1 MRCLALETSAFIGSV
16 AVLESG
22 KTVTELTLPAHER
35 TAQSLVPGIIRSLN
49 LVGWKASHLDLICVT
64 QGPGSF
70 TGLRLGVT
78 TAKVL
83 AYAAE
88 ADLIGVNTL
97 RIIAAQAPKG
107 HLPVTS
113 VIDAQRKQLF
123 TATFT
128 QHDSEPMKC
137 TSDIA
142 LVDNWQWIRQL
153 DSNVLLTGPGLGNLS
168 QEIPDHVHVCDSKC
182 WNPRAATVGMLA
194 CQDHESGKRDD
205 LWQFVPHYFRMSA
218 AEEKAVKKGD
228 SG

>member
-1 MRCLALETSAFIGSV
+1 MRCLALETSAFTGSV
-16 AVLESG
+16 ALLESG

-35 TAQSLVPGIIRSLN
+35 TAQSLVPGITRCLN
-49 LVGWKASHLDLICVT
+49 LVGWQTSHLDLICVT

-83 AYAAE
+83 AYAAG

-113 VIDAQRKQLF
+113 VIDAQRNQLF

-128 QHDSEPMKC
+128 QSRSAPMRC
-137 TSDIA
+137 SSDVA
-142 LVDNWQWIRQL
+142 LVDDLPWTRQL
-153 DSNVLLTGPGLGNLS
+153 DSSVLLTGPGLKNLS
-168 QEIPDHVHVCDSKC
+168 PAIPSHVHVSDSKC
-182 WNPRAATVGMLA
+182 WDPRAATVGMLA
-194 CQDHESGKRDD
+194 CQDHASGKRAD
-205 LWQFVPHYFRMSA
+205 LWQFVPNYFRMSA
-218 AEEKAVKKGD
+218 AEEKASQKGD
-228 SG
+228 SR

>member
-1 MRCLALETSAFIGSV
+1 MRCLALETSAFTGSV
-16 AVLESG
+16 AILESG
-22 KTVTELTLPAHER
+22 KIVTELTLPAHER
-35 TAQSLVPGIIRSLN
+35 TAQSLVPGITRSLN

-83 AYAAE
+83 AYVTE

-97 RIIAAQAPKG
+97 RIIAAQAPMG

-113 VIDAQRKQLF
+113 VIDAQRNQLF

-128 QHDSEPMKC
+128 QNRSGPMRC
-137 TSDIA
+137 SSDVAI
-142 LVDNWQWIRQL
+142 VDDWQWNRQL
-153 DSNVLLTGPGLGNLS
+153 DSGVLLTGPGLRNLS
-168 QEIPDHVHVCDSKC
+168 QELPSHIQVCDSKC
-182 WNPRAATVGMLA
+182 WDPRAATVGMLA
-194 CQDHESGKRDD
+194 CQDHASGKRED
-205 LWQFVPHYFRMSA
+205 LWQFVPNYFRMSA
-218 AEEKAVKKGD
+218 AEEKAAKKGA